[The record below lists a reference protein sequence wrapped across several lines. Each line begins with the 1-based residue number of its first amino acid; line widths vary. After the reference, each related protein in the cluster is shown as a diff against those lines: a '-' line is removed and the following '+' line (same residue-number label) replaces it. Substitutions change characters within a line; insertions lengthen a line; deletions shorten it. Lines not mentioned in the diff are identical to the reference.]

1 MQKRGIRI
9 KDYGEELLN
18 NQNPIRKVAIYY
30 YNVDNGHVDIII
42 RRMKPIV
49 VKHYENLLQN
59 NPLLGEKRTTAY
71 LDHRKTR
78 DNFELHIC

>member
-9 KDYGEELLN
+9 KDYREELPN
-18 NQNPIRKVAIYY
+18 NQNPIKKVAIYY

-49 VKHYENLLQN
+49 VKY
-59 NPLLGEKRTTAY
+59 LGFTSE
-71 LDHRKTR
+71 
-78 DNFELHIC
+78 

>member
-9 KDYGEELLN
+9 KDYREELPN
-18 NQNPIRKVAIYY
+18 NQNSIKKVAIYCY

-49 VKHYENLLQN
+49 VKYFEDLLQN
-59 NPLLGEKRTTAY
+59 NPLLDEKRTTAY
-71 LDHRKTR
+71 LDHRKTKR
-78 DNFELHIC
+78 

>member
-9 KDYGEELLN
+9 KDYREELPN
-18 NQNPIRKVAIYY
+18 NQNPIKKVAIYY

-49 VKHYENLLQN
+49 VKYFEDLLQN
-59 NPLLGEKRTTAY
+59 NPLLDEKRTTAY
-71 LDHRKTR
+71 LDHRKTKR
-78 DNFELHIC
+78 